1 MAAARAMST
10 WRCSRPFDFHD
21 GADLDAATDLQRRTA
36 LGDRQR
42 GVHVVGDDHGV
53 AGEPSGST
61 GDLADGSGVD
71 DSQAEVRQA
80 GAHAAEPGLPCGNA
94 LGGTRHEAEWHTVG
108 EDVLAHG
115 PGPVLSPG
123 CPYFGPPLTG

>member
-1 MAAARAMST
+1 MGVARAMST

-53 AGEPSGST
+53 AGDPSGST
-61 GDLADGSGVD
+61 VVLADGFGVD
-71 DSQAEVRQA
+71 DSQSEDLQA
-80 GAHAAEPGLPCGNA
+80 VDHAAYLRLPVRNILGVTLRTDATA
-94 LGGTRHEAEWHTVG
+94 LSG
-108 EDVLAHG
+108 
-115 PGPVLSPG
+115 
-123 CPYFGPPLTG
+123 